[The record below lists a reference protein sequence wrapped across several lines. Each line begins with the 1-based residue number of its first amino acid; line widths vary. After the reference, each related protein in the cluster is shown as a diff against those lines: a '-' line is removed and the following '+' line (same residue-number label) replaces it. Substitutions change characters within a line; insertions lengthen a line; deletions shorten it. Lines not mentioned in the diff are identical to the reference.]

1 MTTLL
6 KNLIFALGLAIILWL
21 GYTLFVQEDEAVLD
35 SQNGMVRD
43 DVERETQEFL
53 NRLQHIKTLDISNTL
68 FTDSRFNA
76 LTDNRQ
82 EVIDEPTGRQNP
94 FAPAASAASFE

>member
-6 KNLIFALGLAIILWL
+6 KNLIFALGLALLLWL
-21 GYTLFVQEDEAVLD
+21 GFTLFVKDDGAVLD

-53 NRLQHIKTLDISNTL
+53 NRLQNIKTLKIENDI
-68 FTDSRFNA
+68 FVDRRFNS
-76 LTDNRQ
+76 LTDHRQ
-82 EVIDEPTGRQNP
+82 ELRDEPTGRANP
-94 FAPAASAASFE
+94 FAPAEPVEVGG